1 MGKFAG
7 FLKRI
12 KNFTNKVINMGAKGL
27 KAVKGV
33 WNDVITKPGVSIL
46 NTVLPG
52 TKPLTDTLFK
62 IDNQFN
68 KGIDWII
75 SKTNDKQKQ
84 KLTDNQPFNIP
95 TRVNQLMLKHDF

>member
-12 KNFTNKVINMGAKGL
+12 KNFTNKVVNMGAKGL
-27 KAVKGV
+27 KTVKGV
-33 WNDVITKPGVSIL
+33 WNDII
-46 NTVLPG
+46 
-52 TKPLTDTLFK
+52 TKPLTDTLYK
-62 IDNQFN
+62 IDNQIN

-95 TRVNQLMLKHDF
+95 TRVNPLMLKHDF